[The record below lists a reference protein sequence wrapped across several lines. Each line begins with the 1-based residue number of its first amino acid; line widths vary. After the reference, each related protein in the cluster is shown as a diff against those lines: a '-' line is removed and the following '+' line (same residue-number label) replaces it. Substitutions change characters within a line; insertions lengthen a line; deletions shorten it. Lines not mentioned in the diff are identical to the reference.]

1 MTTPE
6 QRRAQLQHNLAGLRS
21 RLERA
26 CDAAGR
32 HPDELTLI
40 AVTKFFPASDVVTL
54 CDLGVTDLG
63 ESRAQEAAAK
73 VAEFAT
79 LSDRQPRWHFVGRLQ
94 TNKASSV
101 ARYAD
106 VVHSVDRPELVS
118 ALDDGVRKAGR
129 DVVDVLIQ
137 VSLDADPDR
146 GGVLVGEVA
155 RFADL
160 VLDCERLRLAGVM
173 AIAPLKADPDEAFAR
188 LAEVSAELRSA
199 HPWASVVSAGM
210 SGDLEAAVR
219 HGATHV
225 RIGTALLGRRT
236 TNFG

>member
-1 MTTPE
+1 
-6 QRRAQLQHNLAGLRS
+6 
-21 RLERA
+21 
-26 CDAAGR
+26 
-32 HPDELTLI
+32 
-40 AVTKFFPASDVVTL
+40 
-54 CDLGVTDLG
+54 
-63 ESRAQEAAAK
+63 
-73 VAEFAT
+73 
-79 LSDRQPRWHFVGRLQ
+79 
-94 TNKASSV
+94 
-101 ARYAD
+101 
-106 VVHSVDRPELVS
+106 
-118 ALDDGVRKAGR
+118 
-129 DVVDVLIQ
+129 VVDVLIQ

-146 GGVLVGEVA
+146 GGVLVREVA

-173 AIAPLKADPDEAFAR
+173 AIAPLQADPDEAFAQ

-210 SGDLEAAVR
+210 TGDLEAAVR